1 MSGQKEVMR
10 GRQGS
15 EKGRKGPLSPF
26 HQDRPGRNYRLL
38 GKSQVRG
45 ATPRLEIKGKREVVG
60 VDVDFFFF
68 FFLVIAGGN
77 NRGSIPDGCR
87 RSNVKGLRTS
97 HVAATPKRE
106 LESTFLFQG
115 RTRSIRKFPG

>member
-45 ATPRLEIKGKREVVG
+45 ATPRSEIKGKREVVG

-68 FFLVIAGGN
+68 FESLQVATTEVPYLMDAAEATSKASEQATWLLPPK
-77 NRGSIPDGCR
+77 GSWNQHFCFR
-87 RSNVKGLRTS
+87 
-97 HVAATPKRE
+97 AAPAA
-106 LESTFLFQG
+106 
-115 RTRSIRKFPG
+115 